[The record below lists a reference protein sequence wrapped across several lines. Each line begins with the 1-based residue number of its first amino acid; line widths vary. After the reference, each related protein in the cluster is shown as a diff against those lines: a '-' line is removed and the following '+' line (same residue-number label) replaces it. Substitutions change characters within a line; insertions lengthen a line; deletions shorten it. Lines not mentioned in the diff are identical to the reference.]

1 MIFNQSRLI
10 RGVAAGAALAAFVAL
25 PQVADAQSNAPVQR
39 GWEGSQTAQ
48 AQGGSAQG
56 QGGAQSG
63 TEQGGQ
69 NRQVQ
74 PNMAPG
80 MTGSGT
86 VGTTG
91 SVLPPGT
98 QVPTTGSRAGR
109 GDGQNGM
116 GAMGSGGPNQG
127 GNATG
132 SQGGQGGQGNQGGTT
147 R

>member
-1 MIFNQSRLI
+1 MIFNQSRMI

-86 VGTTG
+86 MGTTG

-98 QVPTTGSRAGR
+98 QVPATGSRAGR
-109 GDGQNGM
+109 GDGQQGM
-116 GAMGSGGPNQG
+116 GAGGANNQG

-132 SQGGQGGQGNQGGTT
+132 TQGGGSQGNQGGAT